1 MDCRAVEGRITLLI
15 NHGPFPTA
23 HAYFQACAE
32 CEHAATHTL
41 FTHGAPAGAEYQ
53 ALLTE
58 MQGIVEHAVTLLI
71 ELVRCCKGLDS
82 TDPELAWYVLDL
94 QKLRLKNI
102 IIVPDDPTC
111 IVSFSSLSLP
121 SKGHSITTPP

>member
-1 MDCRAVEGRITLLI
+1 MDCRAVEGRITLSI
-15 NHGPFPTA
+15 DRGPFPTA

-32 CEHAATHTL
+32 CEHAATHAL
-41 FTHGAPAGAEYQ
+41 FTHGVLAGAEYQ

-58 MQGIVEHAVTLLI
+58 TQGIVEHAITLLI
-71 ELVRCCKGLDS
+71 ELIRRCEGLDS
-82 TDPELAWYVLDL
+82 ADLELAWYVLDL

>member
-1 MDCRAVEGRITLLI
+1 MPAFTKRGLVYRTIDLYSAMYITYTCNFFL
-15 NHGPFPTA
+15 
-23 HAYFQACAE
+23 
-32 CEHAATHTL
+32 
-41 FTHGAPAGAEYQ
+41 
-53 ALLTE
+53 
-58 MQGIVEHAVTLLI
+58 MQGIVEHAIMLLI
-71 ELVRCCKGLDS
+71 KLVRCCKGLDS